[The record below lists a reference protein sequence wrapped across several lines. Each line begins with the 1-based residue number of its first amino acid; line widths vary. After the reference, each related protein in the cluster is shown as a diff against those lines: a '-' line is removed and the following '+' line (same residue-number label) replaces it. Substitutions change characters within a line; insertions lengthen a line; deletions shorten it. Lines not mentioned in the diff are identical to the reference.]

1 MEKIEIFLSPVKLSP
16 PGGGED
22 GQQEDVI
29 GEADE
34 AASSELIEDRLRV
47 QVEAG
52 GECVNLGHRDVLE
65 LVQAK
70 VLGLLLP
77 RRYRPVSHFTNK
89 LEILQ

>member
-1 MEKIEIFLSPVKLSP
+1 MEKIEIFLSPVELSP

-52 GECVNLGHRDVLE
+52 GESVNLGH
-65 LVQAK
+65 
-70 VLGLLLP
+70 
-77 RRYRPVSHFTNK
+77 
-89 LEILQ
+89 